1 MNGPQLNEMIS
12 LNRLEIK
19 CYVIN
24 LPKNL
29 VHKSPN
35 RPIVA
40 EQGKQFE
47 CHERAL
53 HFKIRNF
60 LCRNECQRTNE
71 TNERHMRIGGR

>member
-1 MNGPQLNEMIS
+1 MNDRQLS

-24 LPKNL
+24 LPKNQ

-35 RPIVA
+35 RPIVV
-40 EQGKQFE
+40 EQGKQFD

-53 HFKIRNF
+53 HFKIRNV
-60 LCRNECQRTNE
+60 LCRNKCRRTNE